1 MDFRHID
8 PIIKTALDEDL
19 PWGDITSETIIDPNL
34 QHDFVLLLKEDGVL
48 AGLPVAER
56 TFKHLEP
63 NLSWELLGED
73 GSFRNKGE
81 TLVRLRGNTQKILMA
96 ERVALNLL
104 QRLSGIATLTSQYVK
119 QARQQSET
127 VRITD
132 TRKTTPNLRYLEKY
146 AVRMGGGH
154 NHRYSLSDA
163 VMLKDNH
170 LAILKQQGVS
180 MKEAVRKLRDNLPHT
195 IRIEIEVDRVEQ
207 IEAVVSAGVDC
218 ILLDNMS
225 PETLV
230 EAVQLINGRTQ
241 TEASGGVSLETVASI
256 AATGVDIISAGA
268 LTHSAPA
275 LDISLDFGSS
285 VRSGR

>member
-8 PIIKTALDEDL
+8 PIIKAALDEDL

-34 QHDFVLLLKEDGVL
+34 QHDFVILLKEAGVL
-48 AGLPVAER
+48 AGVPVAER
-56 TFKHLEP
+56 TFRHLEP
-63 NLSWELLGED
+63 DLSWEPLGKD
-73 GSFRNKGE
+73 SSFRNKGE

-96 ERVALNLL
+96 ERVALNFL

-119 QARQQSET
+119 LARQRSGT
-127 VRITD
+127 VRVTD

-180 MKEAVRKLRDNLPHT
+180 IKEAVRKLRGNLPHT
-195 IRIEIEVDRVEQ
+195 TRIEIEVDRVEQ

-230 EAVQLINGRTQ
+230 EAVKLINGRTQ
-241 TEASGGVSLETVASI
+241 TEASGGVSLKTVASI

-275 LDISLDFGSS
+275 LDISLDFG
-285 VRSGR
+285 

>member
-1 MDFRHID
+1 MDFRLID

-34 QHDFVLLLKEDGVL
+34 QHDFVILLKQDGVL
-48 AGLPVAER
+48 AGVPVAER
-56 TFKHLEP
+56 TFRHLEP
-63 NLSWELLGED
+63 DLSWEPLGED
-73 GSFRNKGE
+73 SSFRNKGE

-119 QARQQSET
+119 LARRQSGT

-180 MKEAVRKLRDNLPHT
+180 MKEAVRKLRGNLPHT
-195 IRIEIEVDRVEQ
+195 TRIEIEVDRVEQ
-207 IEAVVSAGVDC
+207 IEAVISAGVDC

-225 PETLV
+225 PETLE

-275 LDISLDFGSS
+275 LDISLDFG
-285 VRSGR
+285 